1 MAPLIGVLVPEYA
14 EALLQF
20 EVFPYAN
27 PSAGNVLPPY
37 TCCLA
42 SSQPFK
48 LSLINSSE
56 GPFMIVFF
64 FFWTIH
70 SLQNFSQ
77 LTIILLIFFA
87 HIFIYFYYW
96 NINLLKVDA
105 MLSLPVLF
113 LAINPIRGI

>member
-1 MAPLIGVLVPEYA
+1 MAPFIGVLVPEYA

-27 PSAGNVLPPY
+27 PSAGNVLLPY

-42 SSQPFK
+42 SLQPFK

-77 LTIILLIFFA
+77 LTIILLIFFCS
-87 HIFIYFYYW
+87 YFH
-96 NINLLKVDA
+96 
-105 MLSLPVLF
+105 LF
-113 LAINPIRGI
+113 LLLEYKPTEGR